1 MDFLKRKPKD
11 LDAAEQDEHD
21 EHDELDESGSIA
33 ENDQT
38 QKRQKM
44 LMYGLVG
51 VIAIAGSM
59 YVLDTDDTI
68 EQAMENGTE
77 TTVSTESD
85 R

>member
-21 EHDELDESGSIA
+21 ELDESGLIA

-51 VIAIAGSM
+51 VIAIAGRW
-59 YVLDTDDTI
+59 T
-68 EQAMENGTE
+68 TE
-77 TTVSTESD
+77 PRPRSRPMLS
-85 R
+85 